1 MSFICIKNKIVSLID
16 KTNKKMKTAIQIDL
30 TFDQILSL
38 VKQLPKKQKTKLLK
52 ELEKEVIDSKLSRL
66 LDIFKTDELD
76 FQTITDE
83 VENVR
88 KELYE
93 KQKH

>member
-1 MSFICIKNKIVSLID
+1 
-16 KTNKKMKTAIQIDL
+16 MKTAIQIDL